1 MNVWGLH
8 GAKILEEM
16 KIASNLLF
24 FVLCLFLKKTELYNI
39 FNQFPFLEMGKILK
53 FLTEDNQFNFLVIKE
68 PISQSNVKHNRLAM
82 HC

>member
-1 MNVWGLH
+1 MNVWSLH

-24 FVLCLFLKKTELYNI
+24 FVLCLFLKNIELYNI
-39 FNQFPFLEMGKILK
+39 FNRFPLLEMGKILK
-53 FLTEDNQFNFLVIKE
+53 FLTEDNQFDFLVIKE
-68 PISQSNVKHNRLAM
+68 RISQCNVKHNRLAM